1 MSKLREP
8 LLIIATGTKGVGK
21 TYTTCKVI
29 ANYIKDDFETGKMGR
44 KVLIYD
50 VNEEYTEG
58 SFRDNGVDFKAP
70 ILALKDLPAWVKQKR
85 VEVRRIVPRDKD
97 GRLLGIDGRVALLE
111 KILHYYRG
119 GLLVLEDINSYLIDT
134 RTTEI
139 IGIMAT
145 NRHRDLDIYI
155 HLQSLAPVT
164 TRMWQN
170 CQVVRFHK
178 QMDDVARYVKRIP
191 SPELYFIAETL
202 VNQQYIKNE
211 KFYCYINNE
220 YHKIR
225 GKFSLKDFQ
234 KACYAYVLQHP
245 KKITDVQKR
254 FGGGKKAR
262 EQSIQYLLKDLLKYY
277 GNPIKR
283 N

>member
-1 MSKLREP
+1 MGRLREP

-29 ANYIKDDFETGKMGR
+29 ANYIKDDLATGKMGR

-58 SFRDNGVDFKAP
+58 SFKDNGVDFKAP

-97 GRLLGIDGRVALLE
+97 GRLLGIDGRVELLE

-139 IGIMAT
+139 IGTMAT

-155 HLQSLAPVT
+155 HLQSLAAVT
-164 TRMWQN
+164 TRMFAN

-178 QMDDVARYVKRIP
+178 QMDDVIRYAKRIP
-191 SPELYFIAETL
+191 SNEKYFIAEKL

-220 YHKIR
+220 FHKIS
-225 GKFSLKDFQ
+225 GKFSIRDYQ
-234 KACYAYVLQHP
+234 KACYEYILEHNA
-245 KKITDVQKR
+245 KITNTQKR
-254 FGGGKKAR
+254 FGGGKKVR
-262 EQSIQYLLKDLLKYY
+262 EKAIQFLLRDLMKYY
-277 GNPIKR
+277 GNPIKK
-283 N
+283 